1 MATRL
6 VTVFGASGFLGRHV
20 VQRLAAK
27 GWQVRA
33 AVRHPDGALFLKTMG
48 DVGQITPVQANVR
61 NPASVRAAVADADAV
76 VNLVGILFEGGKQRF
91 DMVHVEGARQ
101 IAEAVRSAGCK
112 RLVHMSALGAA
123 KLSPALYARS
133 KAQGEEVVHKT
144 FPDAVIL
151 RPSIVFGPQDDFFN
165 RFAEMALLSPF
176 LPVFGCP
183 FPRIRDGRLDCYGD
197 GGTRFQPVY
206 VGDVADAVLT
216 AIDDGSTVG
225 KTYQLGGPTVY
236 SFVEIMRLVLQ
247 ETGRTRCL
255 VPIPFWLGSI
265 IGTMAGMLPVPP
277 LTRDQVAMLKSDNVV
292 SGDLPT
298 LKDLGI
304 EATAAEVILPTYLDR
319 YRRGGRYNR
328 VRAV

>member
-20 VQRLAAK
+20 VQRFAAN

-33 AVRHPDGALFLKTMG
+33 AVRHPDEALFLKPMG
-48 DVGQITPVQANVR
+48 DVGQITPVQANIR
-61 NPASVRAAVADADAV
+61 NPASVRGAVADADAV
-76 VNLVGILFEGGKQRF
+76 VNLVGILFERGKQRF

-101 IAEAVRSAGCK
+101 VAEAVRSAGCR
-112 RLVHMSALGAA
+112 RLVHMSALGAS
-123 KLSPALYARS
+123 KMSPALYARS

-151 RPSIVFGPQDDFFN
+151 RPSVVFGPQDDFFN

-183 FPRIRDGRLDCYGD
+183 FPRIQDGRLDCYGD

-206 VGDVADAVLT
+206 VADVADAVVKAVEDAST
-216 AIDDGSTVG
+216 AG

-236 SFVEIMRLVLQ
+236 SFVEIMRLMLQ
-247 ETGRTRCL
+247 EIGRTRL
-255 VPIPFWLGSI
+255 LLPIPFWLGSI
-265 IGTMAGMLPVPP
+265 MGTMAGMLPRPP
-277 LTRDQVAMLKSDNVV
+277 LTRDQVALLKSDNVV

-319 YRRGGRYNR
+319 YRRGGRFSR
-328 VRAV
+328 MGMV